1 MCVGVYVCMRMY
13 VCSLWLW
20 PVLVGAYPVVG
31 VRALVHSHVRM

>member
-13 VCSLWLW
+13 VACGCA

-31 VRALVHSHVRM
+31 VRALVHSHVRV